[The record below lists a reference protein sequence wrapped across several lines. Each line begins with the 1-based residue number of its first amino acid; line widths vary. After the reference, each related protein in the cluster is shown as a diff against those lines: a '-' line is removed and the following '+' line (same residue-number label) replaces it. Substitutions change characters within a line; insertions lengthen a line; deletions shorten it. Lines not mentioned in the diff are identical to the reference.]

1 MNRLILFCSCV
12 LLFSCKK
19 NEQTPFYAGYYG
31 RWQYIGYNF
40 GPRNVVP
47 SPDSLVIL
55 NLIPGNSYQ
64 TTLNGQTA
72 TRGTFSIDSGTNG
85 TILTFNSITE
95 PAGNNTQVMVGGITY
110 FYFNYD
116 KIGQLLLY
124 QQNRPDFYGDSLI
137 LGQEFMAPESTTN
150 YFRKLP

>member
-1 MNRLILFCSCV
+1 MNRLIVFCLCI

-19 NEQTPFYAGYYG
+19 SEQTPYYTGYYG

-40 GPRNVVP
+40 AAINAVP
-47 SPDSLVIL
+47 SPDSVVVL
-55 NLIPGNSYQ
+55 NLMPGNSYQ
-64 TTLNGQTA
+64 TTLNGQIA
-72 TRGTFSIDSGTNG
+72 TRGTFSIDSGMNG
-85 TILTFNSITE
+85 TVLTFNNITE
-95 PAGNNTQVMVGGITY
+95 PAGNNTMVTVGGITY
-110 FYFNYD
+110 FSFNYD

-124 QQNRPDFYGDSLI
+124 EQNRPDFYGDSLI

>member
-47 SPDSLVIL
+47 SPDSIVIL

-72 TRGTFSIDSGTNG
+72 TRGTFSIDSGMNG
-85 TILTFNSITE
+85 TILTFNNITE
-95 PAGNNTQVMVGGITY
+95 PAGNNTEVMVGGITY

-116 KIGQLLLY
+116 KIGQLLLF
-124 QQNRPDFYGDSLI
+124 QQNRPYFNGDSLI